1 MTKHLATITIL
12 SDDRH
17 NNSSAMQKVMTE
29 ESRLIRARLGINLS
43 PMCSVQCPGL
53 ITLVVE
59 GTLAEIKTLTAK
71 FNKLKAVKARSL
83 VITK

>member
-17 NNSSAMQKVMTE
+17 NNSTAMQKVMTDNG
-29 ESRLIRARLGINLS
+29 RLIRARLGINLS
-43 PMCSVQCPGL
+43 PMCSAQCPGL

-59 GTLAEIKTLTAK
+59 GTLTEIKALTAK
-71 FNKLKAVKARSL
+71 FNKLKAVKAKSI